1 MTSIIVLYLADYSVC
16 LKSPK
21 KECITF
27 QWTTLI
33 LSGPPSA
40 NDLSVLKLLLNNSA
54 QPNESPDSA
63 QSNESPDSAQSNE
76 SPDNGHPEIGKIE
89 TSILQVEESNTWKT
103 MNYES
108 LKTMGEKVMKDGNKL
123 HFVNVIESRGH
134 AAFLDIVS
142 PLLHYN
148 PVIILALELSQKL
161 KDDKA
166 MFYNIEGKQIKD
178 QLKERQV
185 THLEFLETSFRS
197 LLSIRTPDLPF
208 SCPSKKPKPSILVLG
223 ISDETIDC
231 NESLADKNTI
241 LWPKLEQFRKV
252 NLSLSYKETRQMV
265 IFPVNPKQ
273 SGGECHKI
281 VATIRRK
288 ICKSSID
295 VTISYQWFLL
305 LRELYQLR
313 CAQQSAK
320 IIRKRECVRIGRD
333 LKMDCGDVETALI
346 YFHHLTFIFYFP
358 KVLPDIVF
366 LHPQPIFNKL
376 YELIS
381 ISIADA
387 VDHLEDDKE
396 IDLMAG
402 AHTDL
407 KDFGTFEHD
416 LLKTFPLFPTD
427 FTAEDFLR
435 LMEHFHII
443 SYLPQQGK
451 FFLPRALRTTLSEAL
466 TCRYKAYVDPL
477 VLTWNEPIPQGLY
490 ITLVVNLLGRKN
502 SPMFD
507 LVPESVQKYQYRNAI
522 RLRCVDLGSSVL
534 LVESN
539 YWLEMYYFGFLD
551 SCPLLRSTILVEV
564 TKVAEKFCIKKIEPE
579 VCFYCTKHEESKH
592 LCRVHESKRITC
604 CEHSEMY
611 VMDRKYQLPW
621 FENVESE
628 TDKNLRG

>member
-1 MTSIIVLYLADYSVC
+1 MTSIIVLYLTDYSVC
-16 LKSPK
+16 LKSPNK
-21 KECITF
+21 DCITF

-40 NDLSVLKLLLNNSA
+40 SDLSILKLLLNNSA
-54 QPNESPDSA
+54 QPNESPDGA
-63 QSNESPDSAQSNE
+63 
-76 SPDNGHPEIGKIE
+76 HPEIGKIE

-108 LKTMGEKVMKDGNKL
+108 LKTVGEKVMKDDNKL
-123 HFVNVIESRGH
+123 HFVNAIESRGH

-148 PVIILALELSQKL
+148 PVIILALELNQKL

-166 MFYNIEGKQIKD
+166 MFYNVEGEQIKD
-178 QLKERQV
+178 ELKERQV

-197 LLSIRTPDLPF
+197 LLSIRTPDLPV
-208 SCPSKKPKPSILVLG
+208 SCPSKKPKTSILVLG
-223 ISDETIDC
+223 ILDETIDC
-231 NESLADKNTI
+231 NESLADKNTT

-252 NLSLSYKETRQMV
+252 NLSYKESRQMV
-265 IFPVNPKQ
+265 IFPVNPKR
-273 SGGECHKI
+273 SGDEYHKI
-281 VATIRRK
+281 AATIRRK

-305 LRELYQLR
+305 LLKLYQLQSG
-313 CAQQSAK
+313 QQSAK

-333 LKMDCGDVETALI
+333 LKMDCGDVETASI

-376 YELIS
+376 SDLIS

-387 VDHLEDDKE
+387 VEHLEDDKE
-396 IDLMAG
+396 IDLMPG

-407 KDFGTFEHD
+407 KDLGTFEHD
-416 LLKTFPLFPTD
+416 LLKIFPLFPTD

-435 LMEHFHII
+435 LMEHFNII

-477 VLTWNEPIPQGLY
+477 ILTWNMEPIPQGLY
-490 ITLVVNLLGRKN
+490 ITLVVNLLGREN
-502 SPMFD
+502 SPTFD

-621 FENVESE
+621 FENVGSE